1 MSNIVENNNS
11 FVKYNQVWSNF
22 VFTDNIPEDPPNPE
36 TANNVSEYI
45 NKDNSIYTVYTFRA
59 QTDNSNHEYL
69 LYLSNFQLTKEF
81 RQGKDW
87 KLEFR
92 DNEEFLRNVILPG
105 TTTTRKY
112 TPTFSTE
119 DYQIPFT
126 SLDPYFDLRE
136 CRIKIG
142 IDLNKL
148 YFSGW
153 LYVGK
158 SLTNLLDKDLKL
170 PFDDTLWILKDTKT
184 TNKVKFDVSL
194 EKTYKLP
201 GNNFSDTE
209 DSDTL
214 VSTTILNETIN
225 TIGRLDEGVYW

>member
-11 FVKYNQVWSNF
+11 FVKYNQVWSSF
-22 VFTDNIPEDPPNPE
+22 VFTDNLSEDPPALE
-36 TANNVSEYI
+36 TANKIVEI
-45 NKDNSIYTVYTFRA
+45 TNKDNSICTYYTF
-59 QTDNSNHEYL
+59 QLHTDNENYDYL
-69 LYLSNFQLTKEF
+69 IYLSNFQLTKEF

-87 KLEFR
+87 KLEFQ
-92 DNEEFLRNVILPG
+92 DNEEFLRNVVLPG
-105 TTTTRKY
+105 TTNTRKY

-126 SLDPYFDLRE
+126 SLDPYFDLRD

-142 IDLNKL
+142 IDLEKL

-158 SLTNLLDKDLKL
+158 SLKNLLEKDLKL
-170 PFDDTLWILKDTKT
+170 PFDDNLWLLKNNKT
-184 TNKVKFDVSL
+184 NEKAKFTVTS
-194 EKTYKLP
+194 EKIYKLP
-201 GNNFSDTE
+201 NNRFNDTE

-214 VSTTILNETIN
+214 ISTTILNETIN
-225 TIGRLDEGVYW
+225 TIGKLDEGEYW